1 MPRGGEVSEYLFET
15 GLCLPSGTQMTEQDL
30 HRIVTIIR
38 NCGSFSE
45 NNAKRFGKVFKAHPE
60 EVKKL
65 VNHQEIPSK
74 FTSFNITIIS
84 SDLHIIEKSQ
94 VMKRRYGFLS
104 NDALTLQIME
114 DMKIKNLASNDAD
127 FERVEIITLYRPS
140 VNTAFQK

>member
-1 MPRGGEVSEYLFET
+1 MVRGW
-15 GLCLPSGTQMTEQDL
+15 PSGY
-30 HRIVTIIR
+30 
-38 NCGSFSE
+38 G
-45 NNAKRFGKVFKAHPE
+45 
-60 EVKKL
+60 KL

-74 FTSFNITIIS
+74 FTSFNVTVIS
-84 SDLHIIEKSQ
+84 SNVHIIEKSQ

-127 FERVEIITLYRPS
+127 FERVGIITLYRPS